1 MGGVKN
7 LKVVDPTV
15 STLTARWD
23 PAVGNV
29 RSYKVLYAVQPGGE
43 QQTVKRVQVL
53 FIYGD
58 EQMMN
63 GSDWISQEEV
73 SGGTTSTILRNL
85 ESDTL
90 YTVAVIPVYPDV
102 EGIRQE
108 EKGRTSE

>member
-1 MGGVKN
+1 MKN
-7 LKVVDPTV
+7 LKVVDPTA

-29 RSYKVLYAVQPGGE
+29 RSYKVLYAAQPGGE
-43 QQTVKRVQVL
+43 QQMVKGVQVL
-53 FIYGD
+53 FIFWD

-63 GSDWISQEEV
+63 ASDGVSQEEV

-90 YTVAVIPVYPDV
+90 YSVAVVPVYPDV
-102 EGIRQE
+102 EGVRQE
-108 EKGRTSE
+108 EKGKTSE